1 MKKVRKGKKMLI
13 SLIAIVA
20 IMVVVFAIVAITKAV
35 KKNKEN
41 QSQEGQE
48 TAISLP
54 DTTYSDME
62 VKNIY
67 MEYLK
72 DEDKTMVSMSILNT
86 TDKKVEDES
95 LNAILI
101 GSDENVLGQM
111 QTWIQSLDVG
121 EQYKCYTKWKPNRN
135 KSCKA
140 RKSNNRYTNNRRI
153 VFIDFHKNLN
163 ILYKEEKI

>member
-20 IMVVVFAIVAITKAV
+20 IIVIVFAIVAITKAV

-86 TDKKVEDES
+86 TDTKVEDES

-121 EQYKCYTKWKPNRN
+121 EQYDISVILNGNLTGTKVVKLE
-135 KSCKA
+135 KV
-140 RKSNNRYTNNRRI
+140 TT
-153 VFIDFHKNLN
+153 DTQTT
-163 ILYKEEKI
+163 EE

>member
-13 SLIAIVA
+13 SLTAIVA
-20 IMVVVFAIVAITKAV
+20 IIVVVFAIVAITKAV

-121 EQYKCYTKWKPNRN
+121 EQYDISVILNGNLTGTKVVKLE
-135 KSCKA
+135 KV
-140 RKSNNRYTNNRRI
+140 TT
-153 VFIDFHKNLN
+153 DTQTT
-163 ILYKEEKI
+163 EE

>member
-20 IMVVVFAIVAITKAV
+20 IIVVVFAIVAITKAV

-121 EQYKCYTKWKPNRN
+121 EQYDISVILNGNLTGTKVVKLE
-135 KSCKA
+135 KV
-140 RKSNNRYTNNRRI
+140 TT
-153 VFIDFHKNLN
+153 DTQTT
-163 ILYKEEKI
+163 EE

>member
-20 IMVVVFAIVAITKAV
+20 IIVVVFSIVAITKAV

-86 TDKKVEDES
+86 TDTKVEDES

-121 EQYKCYTKWKPNRN
+121 EQYDISVILNGNLTGTKVVKLE
-135 KSCKA
+135 KV
-140 RKSNNRYTNNRRI
+140 TT
-153 VFIDFHKNLN
+153 DTQTT
-163 ILYKEEKI
+163 EE

>member
-1 MKKVRKGKKMLI
+1 M
-13 SLIAIVA
+13 
-20 IMVVVFAIVAITKAV
+20 
-35 KKNKEN
+35 
-41 QSQEGQE
+41 
-48 TAISLP
+48 P

-86 TDKKVEDES
+86 TDTKVEDES

-121 EQYKCYTKWKPNRN
+121 EQYDISVILNGNLTGTKVVKLE
-135 KSCKA
+135 KV
-140 RKSNNRYTNNRRI
+140 TT
-153 VFIDFHKNLN
+153 DTQTT
-163 ILYKEEKI
+163 EE

>member
-20 IMVVVFAIVAITKAV
+20 IIVVVFAIVAITKAV

-121 EQYKCYTKWKPNRN
+121 EQYDISVILKGDLTATKQMK
-135 KSCKA
+135 
-140 RKSNNRYTNNRRI
+140 
-153 VFIDFHKNLN
+153 LM
-163 ILYKEEKI
+163 EK

>member
-20 IMVVVFAIVAITKAV
+20 IIVVVFAIVAITKAV

-86 TDKKVEDES
+86 TDTKVEDES

-121 EQYKCYTKWKPNRN
+121 EQYDISVILNGNLTGTKVLKLE
-135 KSCKA
+135 KV
-140 RKSNNRYTNNRRI
+140 TT
-153 VFIDFHKNLN
+153 DTQTT
-163 ILYKEEKI
+163 EE

>member
-121 EQYKCYTKWKPNRN
+121 EQYDISVILNGNLTGTKVVKLE
-135 KSCKA
+135 KV
-140 RKSNNRYTNNRRI
+140 TT
-153 VFIDFHKNLN
+153 DTQTT
-163 ILYKEEKI
+163 EE